1 MMTSSIAQ
9 RVSECFIKPL
19 HPIEDSNQICYLTGW
34 DIAMSSM
41 HYIQK
46 GLLFK
51 KPTTS
56 DFFFLLS
63 FSPLPLPSCTR
74 CNARFELFY
83 LFNYLIEFRVF
94 LNNLFD
100 LW

>member
-56 DFFFLLS
+56 DFFFL
-63 FSPLPLPSCTR
+63 TQYKKKR
-74 CNARFELFY
+74 Y
-83 LFNYLIEFRVF
+83 I
-94 LNNLFD
+94 
-100 LW
+100 